1 VPNNVVIFAGRQS
14 ILQGIRRSTPVK
26 QGGEEMD
33 NKHDRVVNPRIL
45 IGLAIILIGILA
57 ILANL
62 GLGENIN
69 IWDYWPVILIVIG
82 LSLLLQPSPYR
93 NSFPG
98 LVFLIIG
105 LLFLLGNF
113 DIIDFGFNLLWPII
127 IILVGI
133 GILRHGLGA
142 TGRSALDSDHINIVA
157 ILGGGEHNYTSR
169 TLQGGKIF
177 AFMGG
182 AKLNLRDSDISGES
196 MVIDALA
203 VMGGVEIIV
212 PDSWQVTIHGVPLLG
227 GMDNKTSISP
237 GTAEMP
243 SAGSPRKQ
251 LIVKGMAIMGGVEVK
266 N

>member
-1 VPNNVVIFAGRQS
+1 
-14 ILQGIRRSTPVK
+14 
-26 QGGEEMD
+26 MD
-33 NKHDRVVNPRIL
+33 GNHERMINPRIL

-69 IWDYWPVILIVIG
+69 LWDYWPVILIVIG

-113 DIIDFGFNLLWPII
+113 DIINFGFNLLWPII
-127 IILVGI
+127 IILIGI
-133 GILRHGLGA
+133 GILRHGMGVS
-142 TGRSALDSDHINIVA
+142 GRAALDSDVINIVA
-157 ILGGGEHNYTSR
+157 ILGGGEHNYSSTSLR
-169 TLQGGKIF
+169 GGKVF

-182 AKLNLRDSDISGES
+182 AKLNLRQTEIAGDS

-203 VMGGVEIIV
+203 IMGGVEIIV
-212 PDSWQVTIHGVPLLG
+212 PDSWQVTVHGIPLLG
-227 GMDNKTSISP
+227 GMDNKTATASNVGEKTSP
-237 GTAEMP
+237 DI
-243 SAGSPRKQ
+243 PRKQ

>member
-1 VPNNVVIFAGRQS
+1 
-14 ILQGIRRSTPVK
+14 
-26 QGGEEMD
+26 MD
-33 NKHDRVVNPRIL
+33 ENRDRIVSPRVL

-57 ILANL
+57 IIANL
-62 GLGENIN
+62 GLGEDIN

-98 LVFLIIG
+98 LVFVIIG

-133 GILRHGLGA
+133 GILRHGMG
-142 TGRSALDSDHINIVA
+142 TSGRSSLDSDHINIVA

-169 TLQGGKIF
+169 GLKGGKIF
-177 AFMGG
+177 ALMGG
-182 AKLNLRDSDISGES
+182 AKLNLKEADISGDS

-203 VMGGVEIIV
+203 IMGGVEIIV
-212 PDSWQVTIHGVPLLG
+212 PDSWQVTVHGVPLLG
-227 GMDNKTSISP
+227 GMDNKT
-237 GTAEMP
+237 GAAGGGGDGMP
-243 SAGSPRKQ
+243 SEGQRKQ